1 MNISNALGKW
11 EKKFLEGLFGD
22 EKDRTKTLALSSW
35 PWLEFF
41 KGRGGRGERIIP
53 TRLPCCITRYFFSWI
68 IVVHNLKKKKE
79 RKKNLSR
86 RFGFR
91 GYPWKPSLPPRYTP
105 ESHPLLLTVVSII
118 SKGCYHL
125 WYKSKSK
132 HDL

>member
-11 EKKFLEGLFGD
+11 EKQFLEGCVWRLKSQNKNFSFIIIGVVGVFQ
-22 EKDRTKTLALSSW
+22 S
-35 PWLEFF
+35 
-41 KGRGGRGERIIP
+41 GGGGERIIP

-125 WYKSKSK
+125 WY
-132 HDL
+132 